1 MHNAKYLKVQGYE
14 GLVRD
19 TSTGAI
25 INTNRTELDNY
36 LRQKEIVEQRDLQI
50 SKNTEDINN
59 IKNDLHEIKS
69 LIYQLLNTT
78 KGNK

>member
-1 MHNAKYLKVQGYE
+1 VHNKYLKVQGYE

-36 LRQKEIVEQRDLQI
+36 LRQKEINEQKNLQL
-50 SKNTEDINN
+50 SQNTEDINSM
-59 IKNDLHEIKS
+59 KNDLQELKS

>member
-36 LRQKEIVEQRDLQI
+36 LRQKEINEQKNLQL
-50 SKNTEDINN
+50 SQNTEDINSM
-59 IKNDLHEIKS
+59 KNDLQELKS

>member
-1 MHNAKYLKVQGYE
+1 VHNAKYLKVQGYE

-36 LRQKEIVEQRDLQI
+36 LRQKEINEQKNLQL
-50 SKNTEDINN
+50 SQNTEDINSM
-59 IKNDLHEIKS
+59 KNDLQELKS

>member
-1 MHNAKYLKVQGYE
+1 MHNKYLKVQGYE

-36 LRQKEIVEQRDLQI
+36 LRQKEINEQKNLQL
-50 SKNTEDINN
+50 SQNTEDINSM
-59 IKNDLHEIKS
+59 KNDLQELKS

>member
-1 MHNAKYLKVQGYE
+1 VHNAKYLKVQGYE

>member
-1 MHNAKYLKVQGYE
+1 MHNRFLKVQGHE

-25 INTNRTELDNY
+25 INTNRAEYENY
-36 LRQKEIVEQRDLQI
+36 LRQKQIIEQRELQI
-50 SKNTEDINN
+50 SKQSEDINN
-59 IKNDLHEIKS
+59 MKTEIQELKS
-69 LIYQLLNTT
+69 LIYQLLDT